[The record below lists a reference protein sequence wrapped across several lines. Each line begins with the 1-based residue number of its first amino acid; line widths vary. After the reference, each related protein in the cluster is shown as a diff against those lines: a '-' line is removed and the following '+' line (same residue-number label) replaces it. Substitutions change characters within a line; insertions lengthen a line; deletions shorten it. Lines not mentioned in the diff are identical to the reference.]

1 MKFRDQLSKFQKTHP
16 MPNGFILVGHSEGGL
31 VTQMQTM
38 TLTRDD
44 WKKAVGSKAD
54 ILFAKQQ
61 YLEKI
66 EKALL
71 IKANPEVKRVI
82 FISTPHRGSDMA
94 LDSIGK
100 IASHLIRLPMTL
112 INPFLSEI
120 GQAASVMSGHPGKL
134 PNSITSFSP
143 GNPTLITMDTKKV
156 VPPCHS
162 IIGNRGL
169 PGPLADSSDGVVP
182 YWSSHLYY
190 AKSEAIVPGPHSCYD
205 FPEAIKEMKR
215 ILHLHL
221 ETIRGRTRAPSL

>member
-1 MKFRDQLSKFQKTHP
+1 
-16 MPNGFILVGHSEGGL
+16 
-31 VTQMQTM
+31 
-38 TLTRDD
+38 
-44 WKKAVGSKAD
+44 
-54 ILFAKQQ
+54 
-61 YLEKI
+61 
-66 EKALL
+66 
-71 IKANPEVKRVI
+71 
-82 FISTPHRGSDMA
+82 MA

-112 INPFLSEI
+112 INPFLSGI
-120 GQAASVMSGHPGKL
+120 GQAASVMSGHPGQL

-221 ETIRGRTRAPSL
+221 ETIGGRTRAPRL